1 MVQQQPFNFGRALQQ
16 QNPVFGD
23 IGNFDLTGMF
33 KLTKAN
39 GYHLPPMK
47 SPFVTLKWLAKVL

>member
-1 MVQQQPFNFGRALQQ
+1 VLQQ